1 MSAVSVGFACP
12 SWSAAEGAE
21 RPASAIKVAT
31 VFTEVVG
38 GHRIEVGVCEG
49 LAHHVEGVGR
59 VAYTTGD
66 RCWEDLTG
74 KLIFNYVLGL
84 TPLQHDHGPGRLAD
98 TSSRNKNGIGP
109 PCVRMGAGFVIAA
122 VTCSSG

>member
-1 MSAVSVGFACP
+1 MVTASKSACVKAWRIMLRVLDRSRTPLAT
-12 SWSAAEGAE
+12 GAG
-21 RPASAIKVAT
+21 K
-31 VFTEVVG
+31 
-38 GHRIEVGVCEG
+38 
-49 LAHHVEGVGR
+49 
-59 VAYTTGD
+59 
-66 RCWEDLTG
+66 EDLTG

-84 TPLQHDHGPGRLAD
+84 TPLQHDHGPGCLAD